1 MWNSAKDT
9 GKYIYWGDTMSNKL
23 DLEEIADNLIDL
35 GIENEWCDIERA
47 DVEWC
52 IGSIIDDILQIIN
65 KKIIINDNGVIERR

>member
-1 MWNSAKDT
+1 
-9 GKYIYWGDTMSNKL
+9 MSNKL

-52 IGSIIDDILQIIN
+52 IGSIIDDILKIIN